1 MNQPP
6 APVSRVPDRG
16 RWLVIAALILLGI
29 GLYFWFAPSS
39 PPAAPPSVES
49 E

>member
-1 MNQPP
+1 MNKRP
-6 APVSRVPDRG
+6 APVSRRLERG
-16 RWLVIAALILLGI
+16 RWLMVAALILLGI

-39 PPAAPPSVES
+39 EPAAPPAVET